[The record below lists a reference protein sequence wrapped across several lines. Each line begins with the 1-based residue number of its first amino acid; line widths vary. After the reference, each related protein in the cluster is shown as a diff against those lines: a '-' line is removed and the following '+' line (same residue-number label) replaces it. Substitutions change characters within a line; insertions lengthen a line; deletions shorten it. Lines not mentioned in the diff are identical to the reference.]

1 MLKKSSFYSLIILA
15 SMLTACGGGGGGGGG
30 SSAGGEVGTGIRVL
44 HAAIDVVPVDVISTA
59 AEGVIVSQ
67 AVFAA
72 SSSYR
77 SLPSGTQVLSLT
89 TAFNSTQV
97 IATFNLDVS
106 SDSRQSIV
114 LYGDN
119 QSRGTETKLLNDQLP
134 ESFTGGLVR
143 IVNGA
148 TGAAAL
154 SVSTPTDSLTVDF
167 GASSQYVNATP
178 GVVQVVSRVA
188 LDGSTVTT
196 NALTVEEGRAYT
208 VLIAGEV
215 GYYAKGVVFSDN

>member
-30 SSAGGEVGTGIRVL
+30 GSAEVGTGIRVL

-59 AEGVIVSQ
+59 AQGVIVSQ

-134 ESFTGGLVR
+134 ESFTGGLIR

-148 TGAAAL
+148 TGASAL

-188 LDGSTVTT
+188 LDGAIVTT

>member
-15 SMLTACGGGGGGGGG
+15 SMLTACGGGGGGGG

-59 AEGVIVSQ
+59 KEGVIVPQ
-67 AVFAA
+67 AVFAV

-77 SLPSGTQVLSLT
+77 SLPRGTQVLSLT
-89 TAFNSTQV
+89 TAFNRTKV

-106 SDSRQSIV
+106 SDSRHSIV

-134 ESFTGGLVR
+134 ESFTGGLIR

-154 SVSTPTDSLTVDF
+154 SVSTPTDNLTVDF

>member
-1 MLKKSSFYSLIILA
+1 KGPYESPKIQ
-15 SMLTACGGGGGGGGG
+15 
-30 SSAGGEVGTGIRVL
+30 VQ
-44 HAAIDVVPVDVISTA
+44 
-59 AEGVIVSQ
+59 GVIVSQ

-119 QSRGTETKLLNDQLP
+119 QSRGTETKLLNDQLS
-134 ESFTGGLVR
+134 ESFTGGLIR

-148 TGAAAL
+148 TGASAL

-188 LDGSTVTT
+188 LDRAIVTT

>member
-15 SMLTACGGGGGGGGG
+15 SMLTACGGGGGGGS

-97 IATFNLDVS
+97 IATLNLDVS

-134 ESFTGGLVR
+134 ESFTGGLIR

-188 LDGSTVTT
+188 LDGAIVTT

>member
-15 SMLTACGGGGGGGGG
+15 SMLTACGGGGG

-89 TAFNSTQV
+89 TAFNSTQI

-134 ESFTGGLVR
+134 ESFTGGLIR

-178 GVVQVVSRVA
+178 GVVQVVSRLA

>member
-15 SMLTACGGGGGGGGG
+15 SMLTACGGGGGGGG

-59 AEGVIVSQ
+59 AQGVIVSQ

-134 ESFTGGLVR
+134 ESFTGGLIRV
-143 IVNGA
+143 VNGA
-148 TGAAAL
+148 TGASAL

-167 GASSQYVNATP
+167 GASSQYVKVTP

-188 LDGSTVTT
+188 LDGAIVTT

>member
-15 SMLTACGGGGGGGGG
+15 SMLTACGGGGGGG

-59 AEGVIVSQ
+59 KEGVIVPQ
-67 AVFAA
+67 AVFAV

-77 SLPSGTQVLSLT
+77 SLPRGTQVLSLT
-89 TAFNSTQV
+89 TAFNRTKV

-134 ESFTGGLVR
+134 ESFTGGLIR

-188 LDGSTVTT
+188 LDGAIVSS
-196 NALTVEEGRAYT
+196 NSLTVEEGRAYT

>member
-59 AEGVIVSQ
+59 TEGVIVSQ

-134 ESFTGGLVR
+134 ESFTGGLIR

>member
-30 SSAGGEVGTGIRVL
+30 GGSAEVGTGIRVL

-89 TAFNSTQV
+89 TAFNSTQI

-134 ESFTGGLVR
+134 ESFTGGLIR

-148 TGAAAL
+148 TGASAL

-188 LDGSTVTT
+188 LDGAIVSS
-196 NALTVEEGRAYT
+196 NSLTVEEGRAYT

>member
-30 SSAGGEVGTGIRVL
+30 GGSAEVGTGIRVL

-89 TAFNSTQV
+89 TAFNSTQI

-134 ESFTGGLVR
+134 ESFTGGLIR

-148 TGAAAL
+148 TGASAL

-167 GASSQYVNATP
+167 GASSQYVSVTP

-188 LDGSTVTT
+188 LDGAIVTT

>member
-15 SMLTACGGGGGGGGG
+15 SMLTACGGGGGGGG

-59 AEGVIVSQ
+59 AQGVIVSQ

-134 ESFTGGLVR
+134 ESFTGGLIR

-148 TGAAAL
+148 TGASAL

-188 LDGSTVTT
+188 LDGAIVTT

>member
-15 SMLTACGGGGGGGGG
+15 SMLTACGGGGGGGG

-59 AEGVIVSQ
+59 AQGVIVSQ

-134 ESFTGGLVR
+134 ESFTGGLIRV
-143 IVNGA
+143 VNGA
-148 TGAAAL
+148 TGASAL

>member
-15 SMLTACGGGGGGGGG
+15 SMLTACGGGGGGGG

-59 AEGVIVSQ
+59 KEGVIVSQ

-134 ESFTGGLVR
+134 ESFTGGLIRV
-143 IVNGA
+143 VNGA
-148 TGAAAL
+148 TGASAL

>member
-15 SMLTACGGGGGGGGG
+15 SMLTACGGGGGGGG

-59 AEGVIVSQ
+59 AQGVIVSQ

-134 ESFTGGLVR
+134 ESFTGGLIRV
-143 IVNGA
+143 VNGA
-148 TGAAAL
+148 TGASAL

-188 LDGSTVTT
+188 LDGAIVTT

>member
-15 SMLTACGGGGGGGGG
+15 SMLTACGGGGGGGG

-59 AEGVIVSQ
+59 AQGVIVSQ

-134 ESFTGGLVR
+134 ESFTGGLIR

-188 LDGSTVTT
+188 LDGAIVTT

>member
-1 MLKKSSFYSLIILA
+1 
-15 SMLTACGGGGGGGGG
+15 MLTACGGGGGGG
-30 SSAGGEVGTGIRVL
+30 SVSGEVGTGIRVL
-44 HAAIDVVPVDVISTA
+44 HAAIDAVPVDVISTA
-59 AEGVIVSQ
+59 TQGVIVPQ
-67 AVFAA
+67 VVFAA

-89 TAFNSTQV
+89 TAFNSAKV

-106 SDSRQSIV
+106 FDSRHSIV

-119 QSRGTETKLLNDQLP
+119 QSRGIETKLLHDQLP
-134 ESFTGGLVR
+134 QSFTGGLIR

-148 TGAAAL
+148 TGASGL
-154 SVSTPTDSLTVDF
+154 SVSIPTDSLTVDF
-167 GASSQYVNATP
+167 GGSSQYVSVTP
-178 GVVQVVSRVA
+178 GIVQIVSRVA
-188 LDGSTVTT
+188 VDGAIVTA
-196 NALTVEEGRAYT
+196 NILTVEERRAYT